1 MVLFYCSDP
10 NVVLSDRLDPNVVL
24 FDCVDGNVVLFDCL
38 EANLMKGDQMQGY
51 KMQGDPTLI
60 WMHKPSKYLALE
72 TSELR
77 ELSYYIGPEKITS
90 GYKVVLKR

>member
-1 MVLFYCSDP
+1 
-10 NVVLSDRLDPNVVL
+10 
-24 FDCVDGNVVLFDCL
+24 
-38 EANLMKGDQMQGY
+38 MQGY

-77 ELSYYIGPEKITS
+77 KLSYYKGPEK
-90 GYKVVLKR
+90 KHKWLKRVFLVFKKL